1 MKLSIIIPYYK
12 ALKYTKE
19 LMKVLE
25 PQLTKDVEI
34 IIVDDGCNESELDK
48 FKAKVIHLDHNS
60 GSASTP
66 RNVGIDNSTGEY
78 LVFVDADDMV
88 TDDFIKTLL
97 DKIKKENFD
106 YCLFSWHY
114 NGEDIIIE
122 DEPPIWNTSACNC
135 IYKRTLIGNERF
147 NPDIRIGEDGEFN
160 SRVRKGKKA
169 NITKVLYYYNTTN
182 EQSVTYNA
190 RGWKAIKH
198 TNVLYAN
205 DLHMIGGVE
214 TYLYEMVKKYH
225 NLDICVCYKTADKN
239 QLQRLKKLVPVYRV
253 DETTKIFCDRA
264 IINYDTSIIDQIDK
278 NIWKENLKPGDKK
291 GIYQTIHG
299 DYSNPHYQALGIPI
313 PTDDRLKGYITI
325 THYSEKSFE
334 KLTGIKPEFSYNP
347 LSVESGEKPIILMS
361 ALRLRPEKGTER
373 MKLLINALNKKGVNY
388 LWYIFADE
396 QFDVD
401 DSHLVYIKP
410 RLDLG
415 YFMEQADYLVQL
427 SDTECCSYSVNEML
441 FRNKPVIVTPL
452 PYLEEI
458 GVKDGKNAY
467 IMEFDCSNV
476 DEIAEKI
483 TKIPKFEYKRFT
495 DSYDKFLIKSKST
508 YEYVPDRK
516 YLVRANKQWLMDSLI
531 DTDLGFIPQ
540 EGYEYEVTEE
550 RLEVLLGN
558 NPYKNK
564 YVDVVKEIK

>member
-25 PQLTKDVEI
+25 PQLTDDVEI
-34 IIVDDGCNESELDK
+34 IIVDDGCNEKALDK
-48 FKAKVIHLDHNS
+48 FKAKVIHLEKNS

-66 RNVGIDNSTGEY
+66 RNVGIDNSSGENI
-78 LVFVDADDMV
+78 VFVDADDMV
-88 TDDFIKTLL
+88 TDDFVKVLL
-97 DKIKKENFD
+97 DKINNESFD

-122 DEPPIWNTSACNC
+122 DEPPAWNTSACNC
-135 IYKRTLIGNERF
+135 IYKRYLIGNERF

-160 SRVRKGKKA
+160 SRVRRGKKA

-182 EQSVTYNA
+182 PNSVTYDA

-225 NLDICVCYKTADKN
+225 DLDLCVCYKTADKV
-239 QLQRLKKLVPVYRV
+239 QIKRLKKLVPVYRV
-253 DETTKIFCDRA
+253 DDNTKIFCKVA
-264 IINYDTSIIDQIDK
+264 IINYDTSIINQIV
-278 NIWKENLKPGDKK
+278 EGDV
-291 GIYQTIHG
+291 YQTIHG
-299 DYSNPHYQALGIPI
+299 DYSNPHYQALGIEV
-313 PTDDRLKGYITI
+313 PTDSRLKGYITI

-334 KLTGIKPEFSYNP
+334 KLTGIKPMFSYNP
-347 LSVESGEKPIILMS
+347 LSIEKTEKPLILMS

-373 MKLLINALNKKGVNY
+373 MKKLIQALNNAKINY

-396 QFDVD
+396 QWDVND
-401 DSHLVYIKP
+401 EHLVYIKP
-410 RLDLG
+410 RLDLS

-427 SDTECCSYSVNEML
+427 SDTECCSYSINEML

-452 PYLEEI
+452 PYLDEI
-458 GVKDGKNAY
+458 GVKDGLNAY
-467 IMEFDCSNV
+467 IMKFDCSNV
-476 DEIAEKI
+476 EDIVKKI
-483 TKIPKFEYKRFT
+483 TNIPKFEYKKFT
-495 DSYDKFLIKSKST
+495 DSYDKIFVKSKSS
-508 YEYVPDRK
+508 YEPEEDKR
-516 YLVRANKQWLMDSLI
+516 YLVRATRQWMIDSLI
-531 DTDLGFIPQ
+531 DTDLGFMPE
-540 EGYEYEVTEE
+540 EGYEYEVNED
-550 RLEVLLGN
+550 RLDVLLGN
-558 NPYKNK
+558 NPYRSK
-564 YVDVVKEIK
+564 YVEVVKEIK

>member
-1 MKLSIIIPYYK
+1 MKLSIIIPYYN

-25 PQLTKDVEI
+25 PQLTNEVEI
-34 IIVDDGCNESELDK
+34 VIVDDGCNEKELDK
-48 FKAKVIHLDHNS
+48 FKAKVIHLDKNS

-66 RNVGIDNSTGEY
+66 RNVGIENSTGEN

-88 TDDFIKTLL
+88 TKDFVKVLL
-97 DKIKKENFD
+97 DKIDSEDFD

-114 NGEDIIIE
+114 NGEDVIIE
-122 DEPPIWNTSACNC
+122 DEPPVWNTSACNC

-169 NITKVLYYYNTTN
+169 NITKVLYFYNTTN

-225 NLDICVCYKTADKN
+225 KLDICVCYKTGDKN
-239 QLQRLKKLVPVYRV
+239 QIQRLKKLVPVYRV
-253 DETTKIFCDRA
+253 DENTKIFCKVA
-264 IINYDTSIIDQIDK
+264 IINYDTSIIDQIV
-278 NIWKENLKPGDKK
+278 EGDV
-291 GIYQTIHG
+291 YQTIHG
-299 DYSNPHYQALGIPI
+299 DYSNPHYQALGIAVH
-313 PTDDRLKGYITI
+313 TDDRLKGYITI

-334 KLTGIKPEFSYNP
+334 KLTGIKPMFSYNP
-347 LSVESGEKPIILMS
+347 LSIEEESEKPIILLS

-373 MKLLINALNKKGVNY
+373 MKLLINALNKYNVNY

-396 QFDVD
+396 QWDVD
-401 DSHLVYIKP
+401 DSHLVFIKP

-427 SDTECCSYSVNEML
+427 SDTECCSYSINEML

-467 IMEFDCSNV
+467 IMEFDGSNV
-476 DEIAEKI
+476 EDIAKKI
-483 TKIPKFEYKRFT
+483 TKIPKFEFKKFN
-495 DSYDKFLIKSKST
+495 DNYDKFLVKSKST
-508 YEYVPDRK
+508 YEYVPDKK
-516 YLVRANKQWLMDSLI
+516 YLVRANRQWMIDSLI
-531 DTDLGFIPQ
+531 DSDLGYIPK
-540 EGYEYEVTEE
+540 EGEEYIVTEE

>member
-25 PQLTKDVEI
+25 PQLTKDSEI

-147 NPDIRIGEDGEFN
+147 NPNIRIGEDGEFN

-198 TNVLYAN
+198 TNILYAN

-214 TYLYEMVKKYH
+214 TYLYEMCKKYH

-278 NIWKENLKPGDKK
+278 SIWKENLKPGDKK

-396 QFDVD
+396 HFDAD
-401 DSHLVYIKP
+401 DSHLVYVKP
-410 RLDLG
+410 RLDLS

-531 DTDLGFIPQ
+531 DSDLGFIPQ

>member
-1 MKLSIIIPYYK
+1 MKLSIIIPYYN

-25 PQLTKDVEI
+25 PQLTKDVEV

-48 FKAKVIHLDHNS
+48 FKAKVIHLEKNS

-66 RNVGIDNSTGEY
+66 RNLGIDNSTGENI
-78 LVFVDADDMV
+78 VFVDADDMV
-88 TDDFIKTLL
+88 TDDFVKVLL
-97 DKIKKENFD
+97 DKIDSEEFD
-106 YCLFSWHY
+106 YCLFSWNY

-122 DEPPIWNTSACNC
+122 DEPPVWNTSACNC

-169 NITKVLYYYNTTN
+169 NITKVLYFYNTTN
-182 EQSVTYNA
+182 EQSVTYNE

-205 DLHMIGGVE
+205 DLHQIGGVE

-225 NLDICVCYKTADKN
+225 KLDICVCYKTGDKN
-239 QLQRLKKLVPVYRV
+239 QIQRLKKLVPVYRV
-253 DETTKIFCDRA
+253 DDNTKIFCKVA
-264 IINYDTSIIDQIDK
+264 IINYDTSIIDQI
-278 NIWKENLKPGDKK
+278 IEGDV
-291 GIYQTIHG
+291 YQTIHG

-334 KLTGIKPEFSYNP
+334 RLTGIKPDFSYNP
-347 LSVESGEKPIILMS
+347 LSIEENSEKPIILLS

-373 MKLLINALNKKGVNY
+373 MKLLINALNKYNVNY

-396 QFDVD
+396 QWDVD
-401 DSHLVYIKP
+401 DSHLVFVKP

-427 SDTECCSYSVNEML
+427 SDTECCSYSINEML

-467 IMEFDCSNV
+467 IMEFDGSNV
-476 DEIAEKI
+476 EDIAKKI
-483 TKIPKFEYKRFT
+483 TKIPKFEFKKFN
-495 DSYDKFLIKSKST
+495 DNYDKFLVKSKST
-508 YEYVPDRK
+508 YEYVPDKK
-516 YLVRANKQWLMDSLI
+516 YLVRANRQWMIDSLI
-531 DTDLGFIPQ
+531 DNDLGYIPK
-540 EGYEYEVTEE
+540 EGEEYIVTEE